1 MWKMILSLY
10 GVLGLSLALAGET
23 VPRADRPNIIVILA
37 DDLGYGDL
45 GCFGSEYVNTPV
57 LDGLARN
64 GLKLTDFY
72 AGSTVCSPS
81 RATLMTGRNHN
92 RVGVYSWI
100 PSESPMHLPEEE
112 ETIAEVLKKSGYQT
126 AHFGKWHLSTWD
138 IKDPSVLNP
147 PLDRYGFDYWYATA
161 NNAVPSQKDPVS
173 FVLNGKP
180 LGKQEGFSCQLAA
193 DRAITWLEE
202 YRSDDTPFYLQLWF
216 TEPHEVVKAPEEY
229 RERHLR
235 NGLDEKH
242 ADYYGCI
249 ENMDN
254 AIGRVMDKIRE
265 MGLSKET
272 LVVFTSD
279 NGSRYHESNGGLR
292 GKKGDVWEGGIRVP
306 AILYWDGYIN
316 AGAEEDSACGL
327 VDFFATF
334 CELTDNEHVV
344 SLAKDGESLL
354 SLIANKPFDR
364 QKPVFTFHHFNSM
377 ASLRNGD
384 WTLIGHLCEGH
395 PEGPSAFRKEYLDF
409 IRIADFDRFELYNV
423 RNDPGQKTDVASQ
436 FPQVA
441 EVMKEEMIAQY
452 KDVVSDGP
460 DWYR

>member
-1 MWKMILSLY
+1 MRRIILSLC
-10 GVLGLSLALAGET
+10 GVFMLSLTLVAGTIPKTEK
-23 VPRADRPNIIVILA
+23 PNIIVILA

-57 LDGLARN
+57 LDGLARK
-64 GLKLTDFY
+64 GLRLTNFY

-81 RATLMTGRNHN
+81 RAALMTGRNHN

-100 PSESPMHLPEEE
+100 PPRNPMHLPEEE
-112 ETIAEVLKKSGYQT
+112 VTIAEVLKKSGYQT

-138 IKDPSVLNP
+138 MKDPSVLDP
-147 PLDRYGFDYWYATA
+147 PLDRYGFDYWYACA

-180 LGKQEGFSCQLAA
+180 LGKQKGFSCQLAA

-202 YRSDDTPFYLQLWF
+202 HRSDDAPFYLQLWF
-216 TEPHEVVKAPEEY
+216 TEPHEVVKAPAAY
-229 RERHLR
+229 RERHLQ

-254 AIGRVMDKIRE
+254 AIGRVMEKIRE

-272 LVVFTSD
+272 LIVFTSD
-279 NGSRYHESNGGLR
+279 NGSMYHESNGGLR

-306 AILYWDGYIN
+306 AIFYWDGQIKHGKKV
-316 AGAEEDSACGL
+316 ASACGL

-334 CELTDNEHVV
+334 CELSGNEQATT
-344 SLAKDGESLL
+344 LAKDGVSLL
-354 SLIANKPFDR
+354 PLIKGQPFER
-364 QKPVFTFHHFNSM
+364 GRPVFTFHHFNSM
-377 ASLRNGD
+377 ASLRHGD
-384 WTLIGHLCEGH
+384 WTLIGYLDGQH
-395 PEGPSAFRKEYLDF
+395 PEGPSAFRKPYLDY
-409 IRIADFDRFELYNV
+409 IRKTHLGRFELYNLKE
-423 RNDPGQKTDVASQ
+423 DPMQSVDVAHNH
-436 FPQVA
+436 PAIVTA
-441 EVMKEEMIAQY
+441 MKQQMIANFQ
-452 KDVVSDGP
+452 DVVSEGP
-460 DWYR
+460 DWYQ